1 MGYAAKTTVSAD
13 ASVQE
18 IERIV
23 NRWNADEFGY
33 GSKKAANG
41 QPGLGLVFFRLYD
54 RQVRFTVPLP
64 DKDDPEFTLTES
76 KKQRRTESAAYNAW
90 DQKVKSRW
98 RSLALV
104 IKAKLVA
111 VDEGVVTFEQEFGM
125 HFVLPGG
132 STVYDQVAPQIEA
145 AYESGVPSMLQI
157 GPGR

>member
-1 MGYAAKTTVSAD
+1 MGYAANTSVSAD
-13 ASVQE
+13 ASIQE

-23 NRWNADEFGY
+23 TRWDADEFGY
-33 GSKKAANG
+33 GRKKAADG
-41 QPGLGLVFFRLYD
+41 QPGMGMVFFRLHD

-64 DKDDPEFTLTES
+64 DQNDPEFTLTDA
-76 KKQRRTESAAYNAW
+76 KRQRRSESAAYNAW
-90 DQKVKSRW
+90 DQKVRSRW

-132 STVYDQVAPQIEA
+132 STVYEQVAPQIEA
-145 AYESGVPSMLQI
+145 AYESGVPGMLQI
-157 GPGR
+157 GSK